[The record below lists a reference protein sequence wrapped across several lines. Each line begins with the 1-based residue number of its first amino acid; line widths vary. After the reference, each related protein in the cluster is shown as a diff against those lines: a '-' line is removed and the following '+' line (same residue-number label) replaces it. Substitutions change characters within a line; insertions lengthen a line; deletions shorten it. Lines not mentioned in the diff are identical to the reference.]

1 MVHSHAAIFIG
12 SKGAI
17 VLNILIIVVVFRVRA
32 GGASML
38 GPPAVAAGE
47 NVLDTLISGKLRRL
61 ASP

>member
-1 MVHSHAAIFIG
+1 MVHSHAAIFIR

-17 VLNILIIVVVFRVRA
+17 ILDVLIIVIVFRVRA

-38 GPPAVAAGE
+38 GPPAVAASE
-47 NVLDTLISGKLRRL
+47 DILNTFISRELRGL